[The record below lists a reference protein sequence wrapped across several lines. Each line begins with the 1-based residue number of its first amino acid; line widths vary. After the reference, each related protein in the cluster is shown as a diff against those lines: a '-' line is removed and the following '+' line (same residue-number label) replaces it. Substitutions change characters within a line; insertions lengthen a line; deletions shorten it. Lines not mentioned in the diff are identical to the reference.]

1 MMGIILSF
9 LMILGLAAPAPAS
22 AQSSYVDDPLAMYAS
37 NPFRWPGTTDKY
49 CLADSGEI
57 LTGFCTFNDVDSC
70 VKAARS
76 LGRIKLGVSCK
87 PNRYYQP
94 SDKE

>member
-1 MMGIILSF
+1 MGIILSF

-22 AQSSYVDDPLAMYAS
+22 AQSSYVDPLAMYAS
-37 NPFRWPGTTDKY
+37 NPFRWAGTTDKY

-70 VKAARS
+70 VKAARN